1 MQHGRVASIARY
13 PVKSMG
19 GESPERVRVTA
30 RGLEGDRFWAVR
42 TPDGGLGS
50 GKTTRRFRRVDG
62 LLDLSARL
70 TPDGPVVDL
79 PDGTAGPV
87 ADPGTAR
94 QLSALLGR
102 PVTLV
107 PETDRP
113 HHDDS
118 PVHLVTTA
126 SVRRFAEL
134 AGTPVDPRRLRPN
147 LILDVPGDGFVE
159 DGWCGRRL
167 AVGPEVVLALGEP
180 MTRCAMVNAAQP
192 GLAHDPR
199 LLRAL
204 ATGHDLELGLQA
216 TVERGGTVAVGD
228 PVRLG

>member
-1 MQHGRVASIARY
+1 MQPGRVISIFRY

-30 RGLEGDRFWAVR
+30 RGLAGDRFWAVR

-50 GKTTRRFRRVDG
+50 GKNTRRFRRVDG

-70 TPDGPVVDL
+70 TADGAVIVL

-94 QLSALLGR
+94 RLSALLGR
-102 PVTLV
+102 PVTLA
-107 PETDRP
+107 PETDVP

-126 SVRRFAEL
+126 SVRRFGEL
-134 AGTPVDPRRLRPN
+134 AGTPVDVRRLRPN
-147 LILDVPGDGFVE
+147 LVLEVPGDGFVE
-159 DGWCGRRL
+159 DDWPGRRL
-167 AVGPEVVLALGEP
+167 AVGPEVVLAIGEP
-180 MTRCAMVNAAQP
+180 MPRCVMVNAAQP

-204 ATGHDLELGLQA
+204 AAGHDLELGVQA
-216 TVERGGTVAVGD
+216 TVERGGTIAVGD
-228 PVRLG
+228 PVRPA